1 MGLLILCFGGVCHE
15 ISGYGAVQQ
24 TQQNYK
30 VFAAKA
36 LILLALVLPAGSLR
50 AVPMAQPAAS
60 DPLLSDGQP
69 GPCNPRLDQPDYVGG
84 VDVAGNSVV
93 PADVPAATN
102 PVPGEILVPLGKQSR
117 HRGDG
122 PVVALDGATLD
133 PLLNPA
139 PSCPATPR

>member
-1 MGLLILCFGGVCHE
+1 MGLLILCFGRVCHE

-30 VFAAKA
+30 LLAAGA
-36 LILLALVLPAGSLR
+36 LILFVGVAPGGSL
-50 AVPMAQPAAS
+50 AAAPIAQSAAP

-69 GPCNPRLDQPDYVGG
+69 GPCNPGLDRPDYVGG

-93 PADVPAATN
+93 PADLPAAKN
-102 PVPGEILVPLGKQSR
+102 PVPGEILVPLAKRSH
-117 HRGDG
+117 HRADG

-139 PSCPATPR
+139 PSCLAKPR